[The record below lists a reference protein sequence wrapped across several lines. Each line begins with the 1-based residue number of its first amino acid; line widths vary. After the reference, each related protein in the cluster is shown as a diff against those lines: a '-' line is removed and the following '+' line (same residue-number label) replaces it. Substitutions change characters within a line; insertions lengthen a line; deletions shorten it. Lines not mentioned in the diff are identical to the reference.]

1 MPEKGAY
8 TRPALDKDKIF
19 DELNTSKWLNLI
31 FHVMRL
37 IVALVCFGICS
48 WVRFDLDFRV
58 WVPIIDWYSYWY
70 CMYVIWVACSF
81 EILVSILGVLG
92 VLQVSQFV
100 RKFLEACF

>member
-8 TRPALDKDKIF
+8 SHIAIDEDKIF
-19 DELNTSKWLNLI
+19 DKLNTSRWINLI
-31 FHVMRL
+31 FHVIRL
-37 IVALVCFGICS
+37 IVALVCFGICT

-81 EILVSILGVLG
+81 EILVSILEILG
-92 VLQVSQFV
+92 VLHVSQSY
-100 RKFLEACF
+100 K